1 MNSILLIVSGPAGS
15 GKNTVCERLIAE
27 NSNILRAVTSTT
39 RKPRA
44 GERDGVDYHFLSVE
58 EFEKSIEK
66 GEFYEWAKVHG
77 NYYGTEKSEI
87 LSKLSS
93 GSDVILII
101 DVQGA
106 STWKKLADSDPELRG
121 ILHSVFIKPA
131 SLEVIARRMALRG
144 DNPEDIARRLET
156 AKRELEEEKNFE
168 LSFLSGTRE
177 QDFES
182 LKRIYLSFKK

>member
-44 GERDGVDYHFLSVE
+44 GERDGVDYHFLSIE
-58 EFEKSIEK
+58 KFEKSIEM

-106 STWKKLADSDPELRG
+106 STWKKLADSDPKLRG

-131 SLEVIARRMALRG
+131 SLDVIARRMTLRG
-144 DNPEDIARRLET
+144 DKPEDIARRLET
-156 AKRELEEEKNFE
+156 AKCELLEEKNFE
-168 LSFLSGTRE
+168 LSFISGSRE

-182 LKRIYLSFKK
+182 LKRIYLSLKK